1 MEKIKL
7 IILFFSCLSLAQ
19 VETYSS
25 SDIVLIEKKGDSLFN
40 AKNFTKASEYF
51 KKLISIDSENFY
63 YNFKYASSYGLHV
76 ESLPR
81 FQQVKHVRDM
91 VKYFE
96 NSLKLKPNHLGVNR
110 ALLEIYLRVPR
121 LFGGGNKK
129 AKKILD
135 NIYSISVFEGKK
147 AEIFFNNY

>member
-19 VETYSS
+19 VETYSNL
-25 SDIVLIEKKGDSLFN
+25 DIVSIEKKGDSLFN

-51 KKLISIDSENFY
+51 KKLISIDSENFN
-63 YNFKYASSYGLHV
+63 YNFKYASSYGLYV
-76 ESLPR
+76 DSLPR

-91 VKYFE
+91 IKYFE
-96 NSLKLKPNHLGVNR
+96 NSLQLKPNHLGVNR

-135 NIYSISVFEGKK
+135 NIYSFSIKEGKK
-147 AEIFFNNY
+147 AEEFFNNY